1 MIRYIYTFFVGLFL
15 AIFVGL
21 GIAVFYEQPA
31 APEEPVA
38 MQSIGKEGPTEAQ
51 QKEINAFHEKQ
62 KVYDQ
67 QMAIYNRNVSIIVLI
82 CAVVILA
89 VALLFTDKLGIVAD
103 GILLGGIFSLL
114 YGIGRG
120 MATDNNKYRFIV
132 AAIGLAITITLGY
145 LKFTHRR
152 GPKKTANDRMSAGS
166 IFWQVIAWL
175 VAVAAV
181 GGIVYGMYEWQYRQV
196 NELNQQVSQLNQE
209 LSTVKRQQ
217 VTKAAST
224 YTSQK
229 GVTVKIYTPE
239 INATLVSP
247 VVVMGEVPGNWSF
260 EASFP
265 IKILDAKGNVV
276 AKATAQLLGEWM
288 TTKLVPFTAKL
299 TYTSAASSNGVLLLQ
314 KDNPSGMPEND
325 DTVSI
330 PIHL

>member
-15 AIFVGL
+15 AIFIGL
-21 GIAVFYEQPA
+21 GIAVFYEQPT

-51 QKEINAFHEKQ
+51 QREINAFHEKQ
-62 KVYDQ
+62 KTYDQ

-120 MATDNNKYRFIV
+120 MATDNNKYRFAV
-132 AAIGLAITITLGY
+132 AAVGLAVTIILGY
-145 LKFTHRR
+145 FKFTHRR
-152 GPKKTANDRMSAGS
+152 MNKSRIVNGS
-166 IFWQVIAWL
+166 ILGQVIAWL
-175 VAVAAV
+175 IALAAV
-181 GGIVYGMYEWQYRQV
+181 GGIVYGMYVWQYRQV
-196 NELNQQVSQLNQE
+196 NELNQQVSQLNRE
-209 LSTVKRQQ
+209 LSSVKRQQ

-229 GVTVKIYTPE
+229 GVTVKIYTPA
-239 INATLVSP
+239 INDTLVSP
-247 VVVMGEVPGNWSF
+247 VIVMGEVPGNWSF

-265 IKILDAKGNVV
+265 VKILDAKGNVV

-288 TTKLVPFTAKL
+288 TTKLVPFSAKL
-299 TYTSAASSNGVLLLQ
+299 TYASAVSGNGVLLLQ
-314 KDNPSGMPEND
+314 KDNPSGMPQND